1 MCRDRSL
8 NDDFPALAEYL
19 PQNYVKELY
28 QDDAVNTNLVP
39 QKNTFLAQTP
49 PFVQSC
55 RGHIIISAEE
65 RNECELGIHNCD
77 KNAKCI
83 DTQHAFKCECNEG
96 FIGNGFKLKSAA
108 TQLIAETITCVQ
120 WPPPTTTTTTSTTTT
135 STTTTSTTTTST
147 TTTSTTTTSTTTVTT
162 TTTTTSTT
170 TSTTGAL
177 EPTTTFTTEQSSTT
191 SPEEL
196 IEPDY
201 EVDEIVENSEPIT
214 ATPIVRTQRRLPTNR
229 DEIPE
234 DMVLDFVAYEFENES
249 EEAEIEETEGSEDF
263 EDYLPQYEDE
273 TTTEIHESNEV
284 KGQNIGRQ
292 RTKLFDQSFTRR
304 ERLNGARGR
313 SISFGS
319 AAADTEREKEMRGIS
334 RICRAVECL
343 QNLRNFVDKRFAQK
357 NFTKF

>member
-28 QDDAVNTNLVP
+28 QDDAVNTKLVP
-39 QKNTFLAQTP
+39 QKNTFLSQTP

-65 RNECELGIHNCD
+65 QNECELGIHNCD

-120 WPPPTTTTTTSTTTT
+120 WPPPTTTTSTTT

-147 TTTSTTTTSTTTVTT
+147 TTTTTTTTSTT

-170 TSTTGAL
+170 TSTTSTD
-177 EPTTTFTTEQSSTT
+177 EPTSTN
-191 SPEEL
+191 SVEEPE
-196 IEPDY
+196 EPDY
-201 EVDEIVENSEPIT
+201 EVDEIVENSASIT
-214 ATPIVRTQRRLPTNR
+214 ATPIVRAQRRLPTNR

-234 DMVLDFVAYEFENES
+234 DMVLDFVAYEFEEES
-249 EEAEIEETEGSEDF
+249 EENEEIEETEGSE

-273 TTTEIHESNEV
+273 TMTVIHDSNQV
-284 KGQNIGRQ
+284 QNNGRQ

-319 AAADTEREKEMRGIS
+319 EATDTAEREKEMRGIS

-343 QNLRNFVDKRFAQK
+343 QNLRNFVDKRFVHEISR
-357 NFTKF
+357 FLIHPE

>member
-28 QDDAVNTNLVP
+28 QDNAVNTRIVP

-65 RNECELGIHNCD
+65 QNECELGIHNCD

-120 WPPPTTTTTTSTTTT
+120 WPPPTTTTSTTT
-135 STTTTSTTTTST
+135 STTTTTTST
-147 TTTSTTTTSTTTVTT
+147 TSTSTTSTTT

-170 TSTTGAL
+170 SSTTTSTISTE
-177 EPTTTFTTEQSSTT
+177 EPTTKQPSTN
-191 SPEEL
+191 SAEES
-196 IEPDY
+196 EETDY
-201 EVDEIVENSEPIT
+201 EVDEIVENENSESNT
-214 ATPIVRTQRRLPTNR
+214 ATPIVRAQRRLPTNR

-234 DMVLDFVAYEFENES
+234 DMVLDFVAYEFEEES
-249 EEAEIEETEGSEDF
+249 EEIEETEGSEDF

-273 TTTEIHESNEV
+273 TMTVIQESNHV
-284 KGQNIGRQ
+284 KSQNNGRQ
-292 RTKLFDQSFTRR
+292 RTKLFDQSFARR

-319 AAADTEREKEMRGIS
+319 EATDTEREKEMRGIS

-343 QNLRNFVDKRFAQK
+343 QNLRNFVDKRFVR